1 MLIVKR
7 TKGELVKLIVTH
19 VNDVNK
25 ESKLK
30 CVLMQ
35 KGNKMWNKKLERN
48 DEKTQKDREKVE

>member
-7 TKGELVKLIVTH
+7 TKGELVKLTVIH

-30 CVLMQ
+30 YVDV
-35 KGNKMWNKKLERN
+35 ER
-48 DEKTQKDREKVE
+48 E

>member
-7 TKGELVKLIVTH
+7 TKGELVKLTVVH

-48 DEKTQKDREKVE
+48 DEKTQKGREKVE

>member
-7 TKGELVKLIVTH
+7 TKGELVKLTVIH

-48 DEKTQKDREKVE
+48 DEKTQKGREKVE

>member
-35 KGNKMWNKKLERN
+35 KENKMWNKKLERN

>member
-48 DEKTQKDREKVE
+48 DEKTQKGREKVE